1 MKKLFFGIFIIGF
14 IVLLFFKGKDNSTNP
29 LDYSALKYNFTPGE
43 EKIFDLSQTTEIS
56 FKNQINTSSVTS
68 FKLSGMLVERTYQ
81 VKSDFVILGVKI
93 KEPSFNLQENANFN
107 LLRKELSKEIFLKID
122 HRGKI
127 LNFFF
132 PNGQSLEALNILK
145 SVMIAAQVILPEQV
159 GLNYQLTELNTNG
172 PVQVEYKII
181 FDKKILIQKTL
192 LKYDFIGFNDLPESE
207 IIFLPDSKSNSIFD
221 KGSLLKLDYTEN
233 TLIDSSGLQ
242 VQSSV
247 KTKLSLKENKS
258 FELLSAEEPW
268 SNSQFSIRPIF
279 GGALTQDEK
288 VSNLKKEIGNL
299 KIESLFDN
307 FNKINFK
314 VQDQEAFDS
323 FGKLKSYLVLYPK
336 QIQKVVDQIEYLDPE
351 DPFYENLLSVYF
363 GAIATM
369 EAKFAQEYLWEII
382 LKNPDSSIQIQAFGA
397 LADLSRP
404 TKKTQEFLIAYYK
417 KPFIPESK
425 SLAALS
431 LGTLA
436 YMAKNDSLTLAKE
449 TSNFL
454 KAELAQATKKE
465 DILTLISSIGNSGD
479 ANLIGSLIPYVESQ
493 DKDIS
498 SSAVI
503 AMENMSGENA
513 NNIIKKLLSNNN
525 LKSNALY
532 VLSKSPSSKYQL
544 DLAISFFEKESD
556 PELKIQSLKI
566 ISSNSRF
573 FKNEVTQYL
582 DKVKSKDPNPK
593 IRSSALNLLISI

>member
-14 IVLLFFKGKDNSTNP
+14 IVLLFFKGKDNSTSP

-43 EKIFDLSQTTEIS
+43 EKVFDLSQTTDIS
-56 FKNQINTSSVTS
+56 FKNQVNTSSITS
-68 FKLSGMLVERTYQ
+68 FKLSGMLVQRIYQ
-81 VKSDFVILGVKI
+81 VKNDFVILGVKI

-132 PNGQSLEALNILK
+132 PNDHSLEALNILK
-145 SVMIAAQVILPEQV
+145 SIMIAAQVVLPEQV
-159 GLNYQLTELNTNG
+159 GLSYQLTELNING
-172 PVQVEYKII
+172 PVQVEYKIL
-181 FDKKILIQKTL
+181 FDKKIFIQKTF

-207 IIFLPDSKSNSIFD
+207 IIFLPDSKSISIFD

-242 VQSSV
+242 VQSSI
-247 KTKLSLKENKS
+247 KTKLSLRENKS

-268 SNSQFSIRPIF
+268 SDSQFSIRPIF

-323 FGKLKSYLVLYPK
+323 FGKLKSYLALYPK

-404 TKKTQEFLIAYYK
+404 TKKNQEFLINYYQ

-573 FKNEVTQYL
+573 FKNEVIQYL